1 MKTFAELRKISV
13 LDKMKK
19 KGRFNYLSWA
29 YAVDVLLQEDKDANW
44 EFKAP
49 QMFGE
54 TMMVFCTVTAFGHS
68 RTAFLPVMNMS
79 NQAIAN
85 PDASQ
90 VNKAMQRCLVKAIAL
105 HGIALYIYEGEDL
118 PDEEEKIIITP
129 NQGAGEDLSSEE
141 KEFIGELSVQIIDL
155 FKDDKKDEAFAHLQN
170 QNLEN
175 EQKLYLWTK
184 LPSNLR
190 SFIKKKNE
198 ELKNA

>member
-1 MKTFAELRKISV
+1 MKTFSELRKISV

-44 EFKAP
+44 EFKEP

-54 TMMVFCTVTAFGHS
+54 TMMVFCTVTAFGAS
-68 RTAFLPVMNMS
+68 RTAFLPVMNNN
-79 NQAIAN
+79 NQPVAN

-118 PDEEEKIIITP
+118 PEEGEEEPLDVAPLVKKIAETQDMDKLKTEYITAVKVVG
-129 NQGAGEDLSSEE
+129 NN
-141 KEFIGELSVQIIDL
+141 KEALKQLEAAKDQRKTELSKGDM
-155 FKDDKKDEAFAHLQN
+155 K
-170 QNLEN
+170 
-175 EQKLYLWTK
+175 
-184 LPSNLR
+184 
-190 SFIKKKNE
+190 
-198 ELKNA
+198 

>member
-54 TMMVFCTVTAFGHS
+54 TMMVFCTVTAFGAS
-68 RTAFLPVMNMS
+68 RTAFLPVMNNN
-79 NQAIAN
+79 NQPIAN
-85 PDASQ
+85 PDASN

-105 HGIALYIYEGEDL
+105 HGIALYIFEGEDL
-118 PDEEEKIIITP
+118 PEE
-129 NQGAGEDLSSEE
+129 GEE
-141 KEFIGELSVQIIDL
+141 
-155 FKDDKKDEAFAHLQN
+155 DDKPKTLPTIEDSRLEKAIEQIKAGKYSTAKLREQFGLTPEQDAKVVEAL
-170 QNLEN
+170 
-175 EQKLYLWTK
+175 
-184 LPSNLR
+184 SNV
-190 SFIKKKNE
+190 
-198 ELKNA
+198 